1 MTWKLSE
8 AGGHNTLELTYN
20 LVIGECGSR
29 SMASTSLFRIAF
41 FQELLYSS
49 IFRESKGG
57 LMNKLIVP
65 AVIVAFGMIAAA
77 ALSQQTQPP
86 ASGFQAKPYFEMPL
100 EKDPSRVVR
109 LQSVVIPAGAG
120 NQFHRH
126 PGDQWWA
133 VQEGEVTF
141 TVRGQPPRLMK
152 AGDFVYVPRGTIHRN
167 QNISKSPARSIELNI
182 TDKDKPQTEQV
193 P

>member
-1 MTWKLSE
+1 
-8 AGGHNTLELTYN
+8 
-20 LVIGECGSR
+20 
-29 SMASTSLFRIAF
+29 
-41 FQELLYSS
+41 
-49 IFRESKGG
+49 
-57 LMNKLIVP
+57 MNKLIVP
-65 AVIVAFGMIAAA
+65 AVIVALGLIAAA
-77 ALSQQTQPP
+77 ALSQQAQAP
-86 ASGFQAKPYFEMPL
+86 ASGFQAKPYFQMPL

-109 LQSVVIPAGAG
+109 LQNVVIPAGAG

-152 AGDFVYVPRGTIHRN
+152 AGDFVHVPRGTIHRN
-167 QNISKSPARSIELNI
+167 QNLSKSPARSVELNI

>member
-1 MTWKLSE
+1 
-8 AGGHNTLELTYN
+8 
-20 LVIGECGSR
+20 
-29 SMASTSLFRIAF
+29 
-41 FQELLYSS
+41 
-49 IFRESKGG
+49 
-57 LMNKLIVP
+57 MNKLIVP
-65 AVIVAFGMIAAA
+65 SIIVASGMVAAA
-77 ALSQQTQPP
+77 AVSQQARPP

-109 LQSVVIPAGAG
+109 LQNVVIPPGAG

-141 TVRGQPPRLMK
+141 TVKGQQPRVMK
-152 AGDFVYVPRGTIHRN
+152 PGDFVYVPRGTIHRN
-167 QNISKSPARSIELNI
+167 QNLSKLPARSIELNI

>member
-1 MTWKLSE
+1 
-8 AGGHNTLELTYN
+8 
-20 LVIGECGSR
+20 
-29 SMASTSLFRIAF
+29 
-41 FQELLYSS
+41 
-49 IFRESKGG
+49 
-57 LMNKLIVP
+57 MNKLIVP
-65 AVIVAFGMIAAA
+65 SIIVASGMVAAA
-77 ALSQQTQPP
+77 ALSQQARPP

-109 LQSVVIPAGAG
+109 LQNVVIPPGAG

-141 TVRGQPPRLMK
+141 TVKGQQPRVMK
-152 AGDFVYVPRGTIHRN
+152 PGDFVYVPRGTIHRN
-167 QNISKSPARSIELNI
+167 QNLSKLPARSIELNI
-182 TDKDKPQTEQV
+182 TDKDKPQTDPV

>member
-1 MTWKLSE
+1 
-8 AGGHNTLELTYN
+8 
-20 LVIGECGSR
+20 
-29 SMASTSLFRIAF
+29 
-41 FQELLYSS
+41 
-49 IFRESKGG
+49 
-57 LMNKLIVP
+57 MNKLIVP
-65 AVIVAFGMIAAA
+65 AVIVAAGMIAAA
-77 ALSQQTQPP
+77 ALSQQAQAP

-100 EKDPSRVVR
+100 EKDPLRLVR
-109 LQSVVIPAGAG
+109 LQNVVIPPGAG

-141 TVRGQPPRLMK
+141 TVKGQAPRLMK

-167 QNISKSPARSIELNI
+167 QNLSNRPARSIELNI